1 MFAFSRDHRHT
12 QSLKV
17 NGSYFSV
24 IIRAYLNLPR
34 NTILSIFSFSYDN
47 INIQSSKIVPS
58 KFSQN
63 LKSFDILYD
72 YLVTK
77 KSRLGLFEDIKNL
90 KVKQLN

>member
-1 MFAFSRDHRHT
+1 MFAFSRDYRYN

-34 NTILSIFSFSYDN
+34 NTILSIFSFSYD
-47 INIQSSKIVPS
+47 NIQSSKIVPS